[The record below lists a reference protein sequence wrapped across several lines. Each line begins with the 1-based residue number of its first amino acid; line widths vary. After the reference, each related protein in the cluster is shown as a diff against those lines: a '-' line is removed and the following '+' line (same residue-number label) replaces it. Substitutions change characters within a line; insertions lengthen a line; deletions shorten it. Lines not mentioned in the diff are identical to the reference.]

1 MMTKT
6 GIPKKPPK
14 SKAVEDYEIVCKDIR
29 TNVSSDVTI
38 SWISSIPTWAGS
50 SSSTT
55 PGNKPP
61 LVDLSE
67 QLRRRFNMSIGK
79 EYRCLYC
86 NNFVT
91 RLESQYPHHVFTK
104 HRGYLPY
111 AKPDDLKSAKAG
123 RRTVGKKK
131 KGGSYNEWRHTQE
144 SIIHCIM
151 MQAAKQKWWRQQ
163 LPIQQAHQL
172 PMIRKALDCAGIRV
186 RIITESN
193 I

>member
-1 MMTKT
+1 MITKT
-6 GIPKKPPK
+6 GIPKKPSK
-14 SKAVEDYEIVCKDIR
+14 SKAVEDYEIRCKDIR

-38 SWISSIPTWAGS
+38 SWISNVPTWAGS
-50 SSSTT
+50 SSS
-55 PGNKPP
+55 
-61 LVDLSE
+61 VSSRVVELSE
-67 QLRRRFNMSIGK
+67 QLRRRTNMSIGR

-91 RLESQYPHHVFTK
+91 KLETQYPRHVLTK

-111 AKPDDLKSAKAG
+111 ATPDDLKSAKAG

-131 KGGSYNEWRHTQE
+131 GGSYNEWRHSQE

-172 PMIRKALDCAGIRV
+172 PMIRKALDSAGIRV